1 MTINTLIQS
10 NEKPSVATLNKLL
23 STKLKEVEKLNI
35 LVEPLDKSTTE
46 CYIKLGRLDRKGNE
60 EGIDVSPDKKPIN
73 DQLNSLKPKLDALIK
88 ERKEKQ
94 NEVLHIEELLVEHDK
109 EIRWRKNTLLWGVK
123 SYSEVDIEASK
134 FIEDLKSTL
143 NVSNLKEILPAVK
156 KLVDSSNGGSYE

>member
-1 MTINTLIQS
+1 MIINTSTNS

-23 STKLKEVEKLNI
+23 SVKLKEIEKLNI
-35 LVEPLDKSTTE
+35 LVDPLDKLTNE
-46 CYIKLGRLDRKGNE
+46 CYIKLGKLDRKGNE
-60 EGIDVSPDKKPIN
+60 EGIDVSSEKKTIN

-123 SYSEVDIEASK
+123 SYSEVDIEANK

-143 NVSNLKEILPAVK
+143 NVSSLKDILPAVK
-156 KLVDSSNGGSYE
+156 KLVNSSNGGSNE